1 MNSKTIFYP
10 QPSIMIL
17 GLPFLRHVL
26 AVRTLG
32 SSGTGE
38 QGSVRGTATP
48 RAGHAQ
54 VFDMCNA
61 SAPRIGLAAL
71 SPLAR
76 ER

>member
-38 QGSVRGTATP
+38 REALGGLP
-48 RAGHAQ
+48 RPGLANAQ